1 MLHLTEQSFRTEVNQ
16 DKIPVV
22 VMFYASWCAK
32 CAMTKPVAEDIEKRY
47 RKKVKFCEVEIEE
60 SPDLAAK
67 YGVDIVPTFVMFKSN
82 AVIARMQGT
91 VGEKTLE
98 KRVKG
103 LL

>member
-1 MLHLTEQSFRTEVNQ
+1 
-16 DKIPVV
+16 
-22 VMFYASWCAK
+22 MFYASWCAK

-67 YGVDIVPTFVMFKSN
+67 YGTDIVPTFVMFKSN

-98 KRVKG
+98 KRVKE